1 LSPANKKMGCKAS
14 KDQVEVQQEQKSIQ
28 PPAKIISIP
37 QAVDE
42 EQQRLSIALRNEQ
55 INDEQEADREQ
66 DEEKVKLLLL
76 GTGESGKSTIF
87 KQMRILYGAE
97 KTDDDLRMYGV
108 IVRSNI
114 VTAIRKLC
122 LLTRQLGYEK
132 KLDEE
137 SAAATAA
144 DLSDISGM
152 TPREAYDQ
160 IIAYLVDTTA
170 TDAFPKIPQEQ
181 ADRDWV
187 GTSTRAG
194 IQANFD
200 SQQFLQHVEAI
211 RVFWQVSYL
220 CMFII
225 VQSNGPFLVRLYF
238 ALSIDFITLTR
249 IKFCVF
255 AI

>member
-1 LSPANKKMGCKAS
+1 
-14 KDQVEVQQEQKSIQ
+14 
-28 PPAKIISIP
+28 
-37 QAVDE
+37 
-42 EQQRLSIALRNEQ
+42 
-55 INDEQEADREQ
+55 
-66 DEEKVKLLLL
+66 
-76 GTGESGKSTIF
+76 
-87 KQMRILYGAE
+87 MRILYGAE

-170 TDAFPKIPQEQ
+170 TDAFPEIPQEQ

-225 VQSNGPFLVRLYF
+225 IQSNGPFLVRLYF

-249 IKFCVF
+249 VKFCVF